1 VAVEAS
7 PREKVSTSLVYVAVE
22 ASPREKVS
30 TSLDLSTQK
39 ALLVRAFLFWKLVME
54 LRRIKEA
61 SYQRLSAERPQVL
74 TKNRGYGVLY
84 FRHGEMIF
92 ALPLRSNLN
101 HPNGLRTIFDKRAGQ
116 WNGVDY
122 SKALIVD
129 PDDLLPEAFKPKNS
143 AEYDKIKANSEK
155 IKREFFEY
163 LAEYIVS
170 IREGKELDRK
180 FHFTTL
186 QYFHRELGL
195 NL

>member
-1 VAVEAS
+1 MAVEVS
-7 PREKVSTSLVYVAVE
+7 PREIVSTSLVYVAVE
-22 ASPREKVS
+22 ASPREIVS
-30 TSLDLSTQK
+30 TSLELSTQK

-61 SYQRLSAERPQVL
+61 SYQRLRVERPQVM

-84 FRHGEMIF
+84 FKHGEMIF

-101 HPNGLRTIFDKRAGQ
+101 HPHGLKTIFDKQTGQ

-122 SKALIVD
+122 SKVLIVE
-129 PDDLLPEAFKPKNS
+129 PDDLMPEAFKPRNP
-143 AEYDKIKANSEK
+143 AEYDKIKDNSEK
-155 IKREFFEY
+155 IKKEFFEY
-163 LAEYIVS
+163 LAEYIVC
-170 IREGKELDRK
+170 IREGKDLERK

-195 NL
+195 D